1 MSHKQV
7 PQWKKKKKK
16 STMVMDE
23 VGFLPTRSCMGTDFL
38 IYSFTVLFVWWQFWC
53 HLPSWALYLF
63 RVPCYCK
70 KASVWSLR
78 CHILL
83 LCQAPG
89 FSFQL
94 RDQLP
99 RNALMWHCRTIRI
112 PLGLPFPG
120 GDVCTS
126 QYEVTAAALSLMPCN
141 HVIPHPVRKCKKCS
155 QNQKLQRFLVFLNI

>member
-1 MSHKQV
+1 
-7 PQWKKKKKK
+7 
-16 STMVMDE
+16 MDE

-38 IYSFTVLFVWWQFWC
+38 IYSFTVLFGDNFC
-53 HLPSWALYLF
+53 AICLPGPSVYL

-70 KASVWSLR
+70 KANVWIMR

-83 LCQAPG
+83 PCGAPG
-89 FSFQL
+89 VCFQL

-99 RNALMWHCRTIRI
+99 WNALMWHCRTIRI

-120 GDVCTS
+120 GDVCSS
-126 QYEVTAAALSLMPCN
+126 QYEVTAAALSFMPCN
-141 HVIPHPVRKCKKCS
+141 HVIPHPQKMLKKCS